1 MDMQFRE
8 IYSNQSKETA
18 KEEQLL
24 RLDTNFLVIGPAKSG
39 KSSLMKTMYFALNSN
54 INADVTTS

>member
-39 KSSLMKTMYFALNSN
+39 KSSLMK
-54 INADVTTS
+54 